1 MPARTPRAAHPP
13 VPRTLL
19 AVMHLNHVSHRP
31 SPETRFPQ
39 AFAEATSFYKTGPEN
54 EGKPSFGEKEGRR
67 RSVFF
72 ERRRPETP
80 RAAQRVGRDASC
92 GKVRRP
98 LENNAGTENAVE
110 QLFGLFDSLWNRIVD
125 RDIRKRR

>member
-1 MPARTPRAAHPP
+1 MPARTPRAAHLHAT
-13 VPRTLL
+13 RTLL
-19 AVMHLNHVSHRP
+19 AGMRLSHVSHRP

-39 AFAEATSFYKTGPEN
+39 AFAEAMSFYKTGPEN
-54 EGKPSFGEKEGRR
+54 EEKPSFGEKEGRR

-72 ERRRPETP
+72 ERRGP

>member
-1 MPARTPRAAHPP
+1 MSIYAGQDAPRRTSPCVAHPP
-13 VPRTLL
+13 GQ
-19 AVMHLNHVSHRP
+19 P
-31 SPETRFPQ
+31 SPEPRLPQ
-39 AFAEATSFYKTGPEN
+39 ALAEATSFYKTGLEN
-54 EGKPSFGEKEGRR
+54 EEEPSFGEKEGRR